1 MIDFS
6 SAEESKLELV
16 DGNLSYLQRFK
27 IRTAIS
33 LGPPELRH
41 IYENEVYQLTLKV
54 SVIAC
59 FYLTALSRLLLEMD
73 PNRYY
78 VRAIRESLLEYE
90 GNVC

>member
-1 MIDFS
+1 MDFS

-16 DGNLSYLQRFK
+16 DTNISCLQRFK

-59 FYLTALSRLLLEMD
+59 FYLTALSRLYNLSILFD
-73 PNRYY
+73 FIFRR
-78 VRAIRESLLEYE
+78 VIL
-90 GNVC
+90 